1 MRHERSRSHSDRSVK
16 WMNREFRLTRSTD
29 IKRVRRQG
37 SSYAHP
43 LVVLVLAP
51 NQQDQKRFGVIAGK
65 TVGSAVQRNRAK
77 RRLRAA
83 LYELL
88 PRLQPGW
95 DAVVIARAGVVD
107 APWDELLLAVESL
120 WFKAG
125 VLRDE

>member
-16 WMNREFRLTRSTD
+16 RMNREFRLTRSTD

-37 SSYAHP
+37 SAYAHP
-43 LVVLVLAP
+43 LVVLVIAP
-51 NQQDQKRFGVIAGK
+51 NQQELNRFGVIAGRS
-65 TVGSAVQRNRAK
+65 VGKAVRRNRAK

-83 LYELL
+83 LHQLL

-95 DAVVIARAGVVD
+95 DAVLIARAGAVD
-107 APWDELLLAVESL
+107 APLDELLLAVESVCI
-120 WFKAG
+120 KAG